1 VSAQPKSRGPSGTI
15 LATNRK
21 ARHDYHILAT
31 WEVGLVLTG
40 SEAKSLRLGRGS
52 LKGAFAVIRD
62 GEVWLEG
69 MNIPPYES
77 GAYANH
83 IADRARKV
91 LMHRREIRRLVGA
104 VEQRGQT
111 LVPLD
116 VHLAR
121 GFAKVTLALAKGKK
135 VHDKRE
141 ALKRKDADREVAR
154 AMSPRR

>member
-1 VSAQPKSRGPSGTI
+1 MPVQPKSRDGSNKV

-40 SEAKSLRLGRGS
+40 SEIKSLRLGKGS
-52 LKGAFAVIRD
+52 LKGAFGVIRH
-62 GEVWLEG
+62 GELWLEG

-77 GAYANH
+77 GGYTNH

-104 VEQRGQT
+104 VEQQGQT

-116 VHLAR
+116 VHLSG
-121 GFAKVTLALAKGKK
+121 GFAKATLALAKGKK
-135 VHDKRE
+135 AYDKRE
-141 ALKRKDADREVAR
+141 ALKRRDADREVAR
-154 AMSPRR
+154 AMSRRR